1 MKSHAAEYALVQDH
15 RQTTMIMNISML
27 TNAYMRT
34 TAATQTT
41 AYMPTT
47 AYAAGVS
54 TSEYVCKCI
63 SSICARSRALDARS
77 SSWMQGENNGKSKRL
92 MHC

>member
-1 MKSHAAEYALVQDH
+1 
-15 RQTTMIMNISML
+15 ML

-54 TSEYVCKCI
+54 QSEYVCKCI
-63 SSICARSRALDARS
+63 SKYMCEITCIGCKVQQLDAR
-77 SSWMQGENNGKSKRL
+77 
-92 MHC
+92 